1 MILPLGVAYVLTGRM
16 KIVTRILLAYATLV
30 IAAGLVVTF
39 SRGGWAAA
47 AIGLGALLLVLLG
60 YRQSRIPAAA
70 TLAVVL
76 IGGGFFVSHYLE
88 KTLMFIDRANQTVS
102 NGQLV
107 LDYRGDMWQ
116 AAGRMWLDHF
126 WFGVGPAH
134 YNDVFRQ
141 YRPARVQMQP
151 NRAHNDYLNLLA
163 DWGAIGGV
171 IVLAGM
177 TAFAVGLWQTRRHV
191 RRAENT
197 LSGGGT
203 SSRNAFFLGA
213 AAGLLAL
220 AAHSLV
226 DFNLHIPANA
236 ILGVTL
242 LALLTSNLRFATE
255 KYWINLRMPKIIAVT
270 VILSAG
276 IAYLGWQEWRRA
288 GETYWTG
295 RAQDSRML
303 VLDRA
308 VLLQKAF
315 AAEPGNAETAYNIGE
330 FYRVQSFEGGTSNEE
345 QAETAIEWFGR
356 AITLNPL
363 DGYGYL
369 RMGMCLDWLGRT
381 NESAKFYSKAEAL
394 DPNGYY
400 TVANIGWHYVQ
411 IGDYA
416 AANEWFQRSLGLMW
430 DKDNAIAGSYSQIV
444 RKKLL
449 EKASG
454 NGPLL
459 PGY

>member
-1 MILPLGVAYVLTGRM
+1 
-16 KIVTRILLAYATLV
+16 
-30 IAAGLVVTF
+30 
-39 SRGGWAAA
+39 
-47 AIGLGALLLVLLG
+47 
-60 YRQSRIPAAA
+60 
-70 TLAVVL
+70 
-76 IGGGFFVSHYLE
+76 
-88 KTLMFIDRANQTVS
+88 
-102 NGQLV
+102 
-107 LDYRGDMWQ
+107 
-116 AAGRMWLDHF
+116 
-126 WFGVGPAH
+126 
-134 YNDVFRQ
+134 
-141 YRPARVQMQP
+141 
-151 NRAHNDYLNLLA
+151 
-163 DWGAIGGV
+163 
-171 IVLAGM
+171 
-177 TAFAVGLWQTRRHV
+177 
-191 RRAENT
+191 
-197 LSGGGT
+197 
-203 SSRNAFFLGA
+203 
-213 AAGLLAL
+213 
-220 AAHSLV
+220 
-226 DFNLHIPANA
+226 
-236 ILGVTL
+236 
-242 LALLTSNLRFATE
+242 
-255 KYWINLRMPKIIAVT
+255 
-270 VILSAG
+270 
-276 IAYLGWQEWRRA
+276 
-288 GETYWTG
+288 
-295 RAQDSRML
+295 ML